1 MEVLPTVPTP
11 DRPLAVVFGAGPGIG
26 LAAARRFARGGFRVA
41 ALARPGDPLAQ
52 FQADL
57 EAAGPGPHRVLGAD
71 LAREGALA
79 PAAATIQAWG
89 GWPEL
94 LLYNASAGAQ
104 GPAAEL
110 DPGRLEA
117 DLRVNVGVALAAVQW
132 ALPAMRGRG
141 AGTLLFTGGGLALEP
156 KPGLASASLGKAALR
171 SLALSLGAE
180 LAPAG
185 IHAATLTIR
194 GFVQANLEGGTACS
208 LRSRCSPFD
217 PHEGPGQSRGTSSPT
232 PLTPDTVAEA
242 LWSLFSQPR
251 SRWIWEAMLPD
262 GLRPPDGNRVE

>member
-194 GFVQANLEGGTACS
+194 GFVQAKPGHLVSHPPDAGHGGRG
-208 LRSRCSPFD
+208 LVVPFFPAAVPVD
-217 PHEGPGQSRGTSSPT
+217 LGSH
-232 PLTPDTVAEA
+232 AA
-242 LWSLFSQPR
+242 
-251 SRWIWEAMLPD
+251 RWIAPPGWEPGRMKSETADQPD
-262 GLRPPDGNRVE
+262 V